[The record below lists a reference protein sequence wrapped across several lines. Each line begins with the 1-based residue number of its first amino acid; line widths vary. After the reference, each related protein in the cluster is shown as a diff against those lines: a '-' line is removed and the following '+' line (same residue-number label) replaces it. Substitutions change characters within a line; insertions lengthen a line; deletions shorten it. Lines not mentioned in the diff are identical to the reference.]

1 MIIGNYLTFIKKFV
15 NKKYNTVFFNEYNLK
30 KSNQL
35 LLRHDIDHDCKI
47 AYEMSCLEKK
57 LNIKS
62 TYFFLLRNNSYNLI
76 SDENFNYVKKIE
88 ENGHMISLHFDPTIY
103 RQVNE
108 GLKKEIDVFQNLFN
122 VKVEIISLHR
132 PLKNMLGSENM
143 KILDFRN
150 TYEDLYF
157 KKTKYFQILEVNFD
171 LALHFFLMNIKM
183 NPIFNY

>member
-157 KKTKYFQILEVNFD
+157 KKTKYFSDSRGKFR
-171 LALHFFLMNIKM
+171 FGSPFLSNE
-183 NPIFNY
+183 